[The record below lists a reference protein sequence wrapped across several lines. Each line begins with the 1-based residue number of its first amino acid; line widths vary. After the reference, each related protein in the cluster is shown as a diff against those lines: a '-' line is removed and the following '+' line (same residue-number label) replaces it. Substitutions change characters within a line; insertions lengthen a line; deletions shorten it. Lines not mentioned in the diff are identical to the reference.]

1 MPFDVNDP
9 FSTLPLATGEIAAN
23 LLVALLCGLVVSVL
37 YRWSYRGTSYSVT
50 FVASLVTLAMITAV
64 VIMAIGNNLA
74 RAFGLVGAMSIIRFR
89 TAVKDTQ
96 DLVYLFLT
104 LAIGL
109 AAGVGFHRLALLA
122 TGLVGATLWALGRGG
137 FGASRKR
144 EYLVEITA
152 SGDRDRPEASGD
164 GGDPPEAGPVAHEA
178 PWEAVLARMAQSHR
192 LLHARTGAGG
202 SLDLGFLVRL
212 RRPEDA
218 PALADALGQ
227 TPGVEEVAL
236 YFDEERPL

>member
-37 YRWSYRGTSYSVT
+37 YRYSYRGTSYSVT

-109 AAGVGFHRLALLA
+109 AAGVGFHRLAILA

-152 SGDRDRPEASGD
+152 SGGGMGDAGDASPEASGAS
-164 GGDPPEAGPVAHEA
+164 GSREA
-178 PWEAVLARMAQSHR
+178 PWDAVLGRLAQSHR
-192 LLHARTGAGG
+192 LLHARTSGDR
-202 SLDLGFLVRL
+202 LDLGFLVRL

-227 TPGVEEVAL
+227 APGVEEVAL